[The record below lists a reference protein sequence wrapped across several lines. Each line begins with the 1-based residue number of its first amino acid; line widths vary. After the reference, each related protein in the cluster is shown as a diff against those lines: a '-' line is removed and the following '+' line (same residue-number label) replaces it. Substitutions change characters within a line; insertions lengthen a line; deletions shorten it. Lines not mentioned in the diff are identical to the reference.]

1 MLLGCL
7 VGYMQAGCLAI
18 LRELSISARFFYLL
32 CLFFVRDPNEIK
44 RTAAHI
50 SWFPDGPKK
59 LAIAYSRLEFQSASS
74 TSNME
79 SYIWDIGT

>member
-1 MLLGCL
+1 MVFIMFLF
-7 VGYMQAGCLAI
+7 
-18 LRELSISARFFYLL
+18 LSIV
-32 CLFFVRDPNEIK
+32 LFFRDPNEIK

-79 SYIWDIGT
+79 SYIWDIGM